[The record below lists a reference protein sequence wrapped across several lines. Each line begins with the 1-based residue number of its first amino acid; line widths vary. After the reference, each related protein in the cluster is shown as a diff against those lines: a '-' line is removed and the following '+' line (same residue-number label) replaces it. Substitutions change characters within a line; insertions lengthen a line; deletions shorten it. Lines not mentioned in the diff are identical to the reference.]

1 MYQMCLEP
9 INGCDDILESAD
21 FRTLYKIAFS
31 EARAAGQN
39 LSSFK
44 IAIIYDIDRN
54 EAVAGVSV
62 NENGTIAL
70 ATTKKAIILKER
82 C

>member
-21 FRTLYKIAFS
+21 FRNLYKIAFS

-44 IAIIYDIDRN
+44 IAIIYDIDRS
-54 EAVAGVSV
+54 EAVAGVGVGES
-62 NENGTIAL
+62 GTIVL
-70 ATTKKAIILKER
+70 STPEKAIVLKVG

>member
-21 FRTLYKIAFS
+21 FRNLYKIAFS

-39 LSSFK
+39 LSSIK

-70 ATTKKAIILKER
+70 ATTKKLSY
-82 C
+82 